1 MEFGNQNYLL
11 GLFGLIPLGIFL
23 LWYFRRKERL
33 LEQFAAPSTLERL
46 FQRDGIRIQKRK
58 AIVML
63 LVIAL
68 LIIVMARP
76 QYGSIERPVTRKG
89 VDIYI
94 ALDTSA
100 SMYANDIQPSRMERA
115 KSLMRSLLYRLRGD
129 RVGIV
134 IFAATAFIQCP
145 LTVDYDMALNT
156 LNAIDVG
163 VVPVQGTALGT
174 TIQTAVK
181 SFARTPRG
189 YRILVLITDGEDQG
203 TEPLAAAQ
211 EAAKEGV
218 VIYCIGIGSTQGAPI
233 PLPDGG
239 FKEDKDGHKVM
250 SKLDFTT
257 LQNIALETGGKAV
270 LANPTGDAEVT
281 AIYGDIQT
289 LRKRELDANIRT
301 YYEDRFQYF
310 LLPAIILLFYF
321 IVKPERRTIKRKF
334 GEGSL

>member
-1 MEFGNQNYLL
+1 MEFRNQNLL
-11 GLFGLIPLGIFL
+11 LSLFGLVPLSIFL

-33 LEQFAAPSTLERL
+33 LERFAARSTLERL
-46 FQRDGIRIQKRK
+46 FQRDVIRIQKHK
-58 AIVML
+58 AIAMI

-68 LIIVMARP
+68 LIIVMAGP
-76 QYGSIERPVTRKG
+76 QYGTIERPVTRKG

-94 ALDTSA
+94 TLDTSA
-100 SMYANDIQPSRMERA
+100 SMYANDIQPSRIERA

-129 RVGIV
+129 RVGII

-203 TEPLAAAQ
+203 TDPITAAK
-211 EAAKEGV
+211 EATKEGV

-239 FKEDKDGHKVM
+239 FKEDKEGHKVM

-270 LANPTGDAEVT
+270 LANPTGDAEVAT
-281 AIYGDIQT
+281 IYNDIQT
-289 LRKRELDANIRT
+289 LRKRELDTSIRT

-321 IVKPERRTIKRKF
+321 IIKPERRTAKRRIR
-334 GEGSL
+334 EDSV